1 MSEKIIAYKAMDKN
15 MQCRSKQYEV
25 GKTYHEDEDDCCHAG
40 MHACENP
47 LDVLHY
53 YPLRGGPR
61 FFEVE
66 CGGNVDKSE
75 EDSKLACTELTVKG
89 EVNFAGLVKA
99 TVNAVFNRVK
109 GKEPF
114 SSGDF
119 STAGSSGDFSTAGSS
134 GDSSTAG
141 SSGYSSTAG
150 SSGDSSTAGSSG
162 NSSTAGSS
170 GRYSTAGSSGYFSTA
185 GSSGDYSTAGS
196 SGNSSTAGSSGRYS
210 TAGSSGNYSTAG
222 SSGNFSTAGS
232 SGDSSTAGSSG
243 DFSTAGSS
251 GDFSTAGSSGDSS
264 TAGSSGNYST
274 AAATGAY
281 CNAKADGKDSIAV
294 VNGACGKACGALGC
308 YLVLTEYDDDGNMLL
323 AKMAKVDGAVIKE
336 NTWYTLKNGEF
347 VEAAP

>member
-25 GKTYHEDEDDCCHAG
+25 GKTYHEDKADCCTAG

-53 YPLRGGPR
+53 YPLKDGPR

-114 SSGDF
+114 SSG
-119 STAGSSGDFSTAGSS
+119 
-134 GDSSTAG
+134 
-141 SSGYSSTAG
+141 
-150 SSGDSSTAGSSG
+150 
-162 NSSTAGSS
+162 
-170 GRYSTAGSSGYFSTA
+170 RYSTAGSSG
-185 GSSGDYSTAGS
+185 D
-196 SGNSSTAGSSGRYS
+196 
-210 TAGSSGNYSTAG
+210 
-222 SSGNFSTAGS
+222 
-232 SGDSSTAGSSG
+232 
-243 DFSTAGSS
+243 
-251 GDFSTAGSSGDSS
+251 
-264 TAGSSGNYST
+264 YST

-308 YLVLTEYDDDGNMLL
+308 YLVLTEYDDDGHMIC
-323 AKMAKVDGAVIKE
+323 AKMSRVDGSAIKE
-336 NTWYTLKNGEF
+336 SVYYTLKNGEF

>member
-15 MQCRSKQYEV
+15 MQCRGKQYEV
-25 GKTYHEDEDDCCHAG
+25 GKTYHEDKADCCHAG

-53 YPLRGGPR
+53 YPLRDSPR

-66 CGGNVDKSE
+66 CGGNVDKSR

-114 SSGDF
+114 SSGDS
-119 STAGSSGDFSTAGSS
+119 STAGSSGNC
-134 GDSSTAG
+134 STAG

-150 SSGDSSTAGSSG
+150 SSGNHSTAGSSG
-162 NSSTAGSS
+162 NH
-170 GRYSTAGSSGYFSTA
+170 
-185 GSSGDYSTAGS
+185 
-196 SGNSSTAGSSGRYS
+196 
-210 TAGSSGNYSTAG
+210 
-222 SSGNFSTAGS
+222 STAGS

-243 DFSTAGSS
+243 DCSTAGSS
-251 GDFSTAGSSGDSS
+251 GNYSTAGSSGYSS

-274 AAATGAY
+274 AGSSGSYSTAAATGAY
-281 CNAKADGKDSIAV
+281 CRAKADGKDSIAV
-294 VNGACGKACGALGC
+294 VNGARGKACGALGC
-308 YLVLTEYDDDGNMLL
+308 YLVLTEYDDDGHMIC
-323 AKMAKVDGAVIKE
+323 AKMARVDGSAIKE
-336 NTWYTLKNGEF
+336 NVYYTLKNGEF
-347 VEAAP
+347 VEVKP

>member
-15 MQCRSKQYEV
+15 MQCRGKQYEV
-25 GKTYHEDEDDCCHAG
+25 GKTYHEDKADCCRAG

-53 YPLRGGPR
+53 YPLKDFPR

-114 SSGDF
+114 SSGRY
-119 STAGSSGDFSTAGSS
+119 
-134 GDSSTAG
+134 STAG
-141 SSGYSSTAG
+141 SSGYSSTA
-150 SSGDSSTAGSSG
+150 
-162 NSSTAGSS
+162 
-170 GRYSTAGSSGYFSTA
+170 
-185 GSSGDYSTAGS
+185 
-196 SGNSSTAGSSGRYS
+196 
-210 TAGSSGNYSTAG
+210 
-222 SSGNFSTAGS
+222 
-232 SGDSSTAGSSG
+232 
-243 DFSTAGSS
+243 
-251 GDFSTAGSSGDSS
+251 
-264 TAGSSGNYST
+264 
-274 AAATGAY
+274 AATGSY
-281 CNAKADGKDSIAV
+281 CSAKADGKDSIAV

>member
-15 MQCRSKQYEV
+15 MQCRGKQYEV
-25 GKTYHEDEDDCCHAG
+25 GKTYHEDKADCCNAG

-114 SSGDF
+114 SSGYS
-119 STAGSSGDFSTAGSS
+119 STAGSSGNYSTAGSS

-150 SSGDSSTAGSSG
+150 SSG
-162 NSSTAGSS
+162 
-170 GRYSTAGSSGYFSTA
+170 Y
-185 GSSGDYSTAGS
+185 YSTAGS
-196 SGNSSTAGSSGRYS
+196 SGNSSTAGSSGY
-210 TAGSSGNYSTAG
+210 Y
-222 SSGNFSTAGS
+222 
-232 SGDSSTAGSSG
+232 
-243 DFSTAGSS
+243 
-251 GDFSTAGSSGDSS
+251 S

-281 CNAKADGKDSIAV
+281 CSAKADGKDSIAV

>member
-1 MSEKIIAYKAMDKN
+1 MSAKIIAYKATDKN
-15 MQCRSKQYEV
+15 MQCRGKQYEV
-25 GKTYHEDEDDCCHAG
+25 GKTYHEDKADCCHAG
-40 MHACENP
+40 MHACKNP

-53 YPLRGGPR
+53 YPLRDSPR

-114 SSGDF
+114 SSG
-119 STAGSSGDFSTAGSS
+119 
-134 GDSSTAG
+134 
-141 SSGYSSTAG
+141 Y
-150 SSGDSSTAGSSG
+150 
-162 NSSTAGSS
+162 
-170 GRYSTAGSSGYFSTA
+170 Y
-185 GSSGDYSTAGS
+185 
-196 SGNSSTAGSSGRYS
+196 
-210 TAGSSGNYSTAG
+210 
-222 SSGNFSTAGS
+222 
-232 SGDSSTAGSSG
+232 
-243 DFSTAGSS
+243 
-251 GDFSTAGSSGDSS
+251 S

-281 CNAKADGKDSIAV
+281 CSAKADGKDSIAV
-294 VNGACGKACGALGC
+294 VNGVCGKACGALGC

-336 NTWYTLKNGEF
+336 NTWYTLENGEF

>member
-15 MQCRSKQYEV
+15 MMCRGKQYEV
-25 GKTYHEDEDDCCHAG
+25 GKTYHEDKADCCRAG

-47 LDVLHY
+47 LDVLRY
-53 YPLRGGPR
+53 YPLKDGPR

-66 CGGNVDKSE
+66 CGGNVNKSG

-99 TVNAVFNRVK
+99 AVNAVFNRVK
-109 GKEPF
+109 GKKPF
-114 SSGDF
+114 SSGN
-119 STAGSSGDFSTAGSS
+119 SSTAGSS

-141 SSGYSSTAG
+141 SSGY
-150 SSGDSSTAGSSG
+150 
-162 NSSTAGSS
+162 
-170 GRYSTAGSSGYFSTA
+170 YSTA

-196 SGNSSTAGSSGRYS
+196 SGY
-210 TAGSSGNYSTAG
+210 
-222 SSGNFSTAGS
+222 
-232 SGDSSTAGSSG
+232 
-243 DFSTAGSS
+243 
-251 GDFSTAGSSGDSS
+251 SS
-264 TAGSSGNYST
+264 TAGSSGNSST

-294 VNGACGKACGALGC
+294 VNGAFGKACGALGC

-323 AKMAKVDGAVIKE
+323 AKMAKVDGVVIKK

-347 VEAAP
+347 VEVKP